1 VGTPG
6 PTPLKVIVDSASLI
20 TAAKFTVDGHTVVE
34 HLAHCCLVRIT
45 PAVHNEVILAGATY
59 PDAAH
64 VQALVTDGHI
74 TVVSPPVSEA
84 SVLDGYKL
92 GRGEKE
98 SIIQALTLPDTD
110 YLVVDD
116 RLAFVVSDRMTVPK
130 ILLVDLLVELVWKG
144 FMERQLA
151 EKMLGAITPRYAPGF
166 IPHTLTML
174 ERGERRCLT

>member
-1 VGTPG
+1 M
-6 PTPLKVIVDSASLI
+6 
-20 TAAKFTVDGHTVVE
+20 
-34 HLAHCCLVRIT
+34 
-45 PAVHNEVILAGATY
+45 
-59 PDAAH
+59 
-64 VQALVTDGHI
+64 
-74 TVVSPPVSEA
+74 
-84 SVLDGYKL
+84 

-98 SIIQALTLPDTD
+98 SIILALTLPDTD

-116 RLAFVVSDRMTVPK
+116 RPAFVVSDRMTVLQ
-130 ILLVDLLVELVWKG
+130 ILLVDVLVELVWKG